1 MLEQN
6 LLTEIEKISKRKIS
20 AFEKYHN
27 GQQVSWNRREKIY
40 GDSADKKKIKRP
52 EHWDNNNMHNPYYV
66 LKHSKEIAHSI
77 FKKLITESYKPREP
91 FIRKIPKKDLGK
103 FRSVNIFQIP
113 DEAVSYLVYSKLLQ
127 KNKHRLSSFSY
138 AYRNDRNVHFA
149 IQDIALDMR
158 GTPRIYIAE
167 FDFKDFFGSINHN
180 FIIDQYDNNGFMIS
194 KFERYVIRQFLEI
207 DINLKDGEEYRGI
220 AQGTSLSLFLANMV
234 CWELDKKF
242 ELNGLRFARYADDTI
257 IWSNDYSNISK
268 AFSLI
273 NEFSKKAGVEL
284 NLVKSDGISLL
295 TSSDMNSELA
305 SKKENIDFL
314 GYTITNE
321 KISIKKMSEEKI
333 KKQISYILYQ
343 NLIQPINSPSWK
355 SVKVPNSEE
364 DIDLVRAIMQIRR
377 YLYGNLNE
385 KMLRNYISGSYK
397 RLNFKGI
404 MSFYPLIDDEE
415 QLKKLDKWL
424 VSAISNALKKRGKLL
439 STKHPGIISN
449 SKLYSLRGHDLLKY
463 CKHIKIGKST
473 IEIPSFLRIYLA
485 IKEKVVTSGI
495 EETMHPKSSD
505 YNY

>member
-6 LLTEIEKISKRKIS
+6 LLKEIEKISKRKINS
-20 AFEKYHN
+20 FEKYHN
-27 GQQVSWNRREKIY
+27 TQQISWERKQRTY
-40 GDSADKKKIKRP
+40 GASIDKKKIKRP
-52 EHWDNNNMHNPYYV
+52 EHWENNNMHNPYYV

-77 FKKLITESYKPREP
+77 FKKLITESYKPKEP
-91 FIRKIPKKDLGK
+91 FIRKIPKKDSGE

-194 KFERYVIRQFLEI
+194 KFERYVIQQFLEI
-207 DINLKDGEEYRGI
+207 NINLTDSGDYRGI

-234 CWELDKKF
+234 CWELDKNF

-257 IWSNDYSNISK
+257 IWSNDYPNISK

-305 SKKENIDFL
+305 SKKESIDFL

-333 KKQISYILYQ
+333 KQQISYILYQ

-355 SVKVPNSEE
+355 SVKVPTIET
-364 DIDLVRAIMQIRR
+364 DVALVRAIMQIRR

-439 STKHPGIISN
+439 SKKYPYIGS
-449 SKLYSLRGHDLLKY
+449 SKLYSLRGHELLTY

-495 EETMHPKSSD
+495 EDTMHPKSNG

>member
-1 MLEQN
+1 M
-6 LLTEIEKISKRKIS
+6 R
-20 AFEKYHN
+20 ADVKYLI
-27 GQQVSWNRREKIY
+27 QPI
-40 GDSADKKKIKRP
+40 
-52 EHWDNNNMHNPYYV
+52 YV

-268 AFSLI
+268 AFSL
-273 NEFSKKAGVEL
+273 FDL
-284 NLVKSDGISLL
+284 
-295 TSSDMNSELA
+295 
-305 SKKENIDFL
+305 
-314 GYTITNE
+314 
-321 KISIKKMSEEKI
+321 SI
-333 KKQISYILYQ
+333 
-343 NLIQPINSPSWK
+343 
-355 SVKVPNSEE
+355 
-364 DIDLVRAIMQIRR
+364 
-377 YLYGNLNE
+377 
-385 KMLRNYISGSYK
+385 
-397 RLNFKGI
+397 
-404 MSFYPLIDDEE
+404 
-415 QLKKLDKWL
+415 
-424 VSAISNALKKRGKLL
+424 
-439 STKHPGIISN
+439 
-449 SKLYSLRGHDLLKY
+449 
-463 CKHIKIGKST
+463 
-473 IEIPSFLRIYLA
+473 
-485 IKEKVVTSGI
+485 
-495 EETMHPKSSD
+495 
-505 YNY
+505 

>member
-6 LLTEIEKISKRKIS
+6 LLKEIEKISKRKINS
-20 AFEKYHN
+20 FEKYHN
-27 GQQVSWNRREKIY
+27 AQQLAWERKVRIY
-40 GDSADKKKIKRP
+40 GSNVEKKSIKRP
-52 EHWDNNNMHNPYYV
+52 EHWEKDNMHNPYYV

-77 FKKLITESYKPREP
+77 FKKIIAESYKPREP
-91 FIRKIPKKDLGK
+91 FIRKIPKKDSGE
-103 FRSVNIFQIP
+103 FRYVNIFQIP

-180 FIIDQYDNNGFMIS
+180 FIIDQYDKNGFMIS
-194 KFERYVIRQFLEI
+194 KFERYVIQQFLEI
-207 DINLKDGEEYRGI
+207 NINLTEMGDYRGI
-220 AQGTSLSLFLANMV
+220 AQGTSLSLFIANMV
-234 CWELDKKF
+234 CWELDKNF

-257 IWSNDYSNISK
+257 IWSNDYSSISK

-305 SKKENIDFL
+305 SKKESIDFL

-321 KISIKKMSEEKI
+321 KISIKKMAEEKI
-333 KKQISYILYQ
+333 KQQISYILYQ
-343 NLIQPINSPSWK
+343 NLIQPINSHPWK
-355 SVKVPNSEE
+355 SVRVPNFGR
-364 DIDLVRAIMQIRR
+364 DAALVRAIMQIRR

-415 QLKKLDKWL
+415 QLKQLDKWL

-439 STKHPGIISN
+439 SKKHPYVGS
-449 SKLYSLRGHDLLKY
+449 SKLYSLRGHELLEY
-463 CKHIKIGKST
+463 CKRIKIGKST

-495 EETMHPKSSD
+495 EDTMHPKSNE

>member
-1 MLEQN
+1 M
-6 LLTEIEKISKRKIS
+6 
-20 AFEKYHN
+20 
-27 GQQVSWNRREKIY
+27 
-40 GDSADKKKIKRP
+40 
-52 EHWDNNNMHNPYYV
+52 
-66 LKHSKEIAHSI
+66 
-77 FKKLITESYKPREP
+77 
-91 FIRKIPKKDLGK
+91 
-103 FRSVNIFQIP
+103 
-113 DEAVSYLVYSKLLQ
+113 
-127 KNKHRLSSFSY
+127 
-138 AYRNDRNVHFA
+138 
-149 IQDIALDMR
+149 
-158 GTPRIYIAE
+158 
-167 FDFKDFFGSINHN
+167 
-180 FIIDQYDNNGFMIS
+180 
-194 KFERYVIRQFLEI
+194 
-207 DINLKDGEEYRGI
+207 
-220 AQGTSLSLFLANMV
+220 
-234 CWELDKKF
+234 
-242 ELNGLRFARYADDTI
+242 RFARYADDTI

-355 SVKVPNSEE
+355 SVKVPNSQE

-449 SKLYSLRGHDLLKY
+449 SKL
-463 CKHIKIGKST
+463 II
-473 IEIPSFLRIYLA
+473 
-485 IKEKVVTSGI
+485 
-495 EETMHPKSSD
+495 
-505 YNY
+505 

>member
-6 LLTEIEKISKRKIS
+6 LLNEIEKISKRKIHS
-20 AFEKYHN
+20 FEQYHN
-27 GQQVSWNRREKIY
+27 AQQISWKRKQRVY
-40 GDSADKKKIKRP
+40 GTTIEKKKINRP
-52 EHWDNNNMHNPYYV
+52 EHWKKNNMHNPYYV
-66 LKHSKEIAHSI
+66 LKHSKEIAHSV

-91 FIRKIPKKDLGK
+91 FIRQIPKKDSSEH
-103 FRSVNIFQIP
+103 RNVNIFQIP

-158 GTPRIYIAE
+158 DTPRIYIAE
-167 FDFKDFFGSINHN
+167 FDFKDFFGSINHS
-180 FIIDQYDNNGFMIS
+180 FIINQYDKNGFMIS
-194 KFERYVIRQFLEI
+194 KFERYIIQQFLEMN
-207 DINLKDGEEYRGI
+207 INLKDGESYRGI
-220 AQGTSLSLFLANMV
+220 AQGTSISLFLANMV
-234 CWELDKKF
+234 CWELDKSF

-257 IWSNDYSNISK
+257 IWSDSYSNISK

-295 TSSDMNSELA
+295 TSSDMNSKLA
-305 SKKENIDFL
+305 SKKESIDFL

-321 KISIKKMSEEKI
+321 KISIKEKSEKKI
-333 KKQISYILYQ
+333 KQQISYILYK
-343 NLIQPINSPSWK
+343 NLIQPINSPTWK
-355 SVKVPNSEE
+355 SVSAPS
-364 DIDLVRAIMQIRR
+364 IDRDEALVSAIMQIRR

-415 QLKKLDKWL
+415 QLRKLDKWL
-424 VSAISNALKKRGKLL
+424 VSAISNTLKKRGKLL
-439 STKHPGIISN
+439 SKKIPSIGS
-449 SKLYSLRGHDLLKY
+449 SKLYSLRGHELLDY
-463 CKHIKIGKST
+463 CKHIKIGNST

-485 IKEKVVTSGI
+485 IKEKVVTAGI
-495 EETMHPKSSD
+495 EDTMHPKSNYYD
-505 YNY
+505 Y